1 MLVGRT
7 KEADTL
13 NRAFHDEYSHFIAVY
28 GRKRIGK
35 TFLVREVFGYRF
47 TFQHT
52 GLYNAKIREQL
63 FEFDASLKACGY
75 ESGKRSKNWLEA
87 FEKLKDLIRYST
99 EKRKIIFLDEL
110 SWMDTK
116 NSGLMTALE
125 NFWNGFASARKDIVL
140 IVCASATSWVLKKIV
155 HNKGGLYNR
164 LSAQIHLQP
173 FKLAECE
180 EYVQK
185 SGLVLNREQILRCYM
200 ILGGIPFYWTFLK
213 RGLSVQQ
220 NIDEMFFSQNAPLK
234 DEFSHLYAAVFD
246 KPQGYLAIIKALSLK
261 KAGMNRE
268 DLIAAAGLTNS
279 GDTTMKLEE
288 LEACGFIR
296 KYSAFEMKKKN
307 AVFQLTDNFTLFY
320 YQFLESRPSDEH
332 FWSNQL
338 NTPRVNTWEALA
350 FERVCLEHV
359 NEMKR
364 KLGIS
369 GVLTDVNSWYCK
381 ADRDRGIY
389 GSQID
394 LLIVRKDQVI
404 NICEMKY
411 SQAEY
416 IVTRNTDQS
425 IRQKISDL
433 QTLTHTKYSI
443 HPTLVT
449 TYGIVD
455 NMWSGSIQS
464 VITMDD
470 LYCRL

>member
-1 MLVGRT
+1 LISSKSINKIKKKKELLNMLVGRT

-28 GRKRIGK
+28 GRRRIGK

-213 RGLSVQQ
+213 RGLRRMSSV
-220 NIDEMFFSQNAPLK
+220 ICMRLFLTSLRVI
-234 DEFSHLYAAVFD
+234 LR
-246 KPQGYLAIIKALSLK
+246 SLK
-261 KAGMNRE
+261 
-268 DLIAAAGLTNS
+268 
-279 GDTTMKLEE
+279 
-288 LEACGFIR
+288 
-296 KYSAFEMKKKN
+296 
-307 AVFQLTDNFTLFY
+307 
-320 YQFLESRPSDEH
+320 H
-332 FWSNQL
+332 
-338 NTPRVNTWEALA
+338 
-350 FERVCLEHV
+350 
-359 NEMKR
+359 
-364 KLGIS
+364 
-369 GVLTDVNSWYCK
+369 
-381 ADRDRGIY
+381 
-389 GSQID
+389 
-394 LLIVRKDQVI
+394 
-404 NICEMKY
+404 
-411 SQAEY
+411 
-416 IVTRNTDQS
+416 
-425 IRQKISDL
+425 
-433 QTLTHTKYSI
+433 
-443 HPTLVT
+443 
-449 TYGIVD
+449 
-455 NMWSGSIQS
+455 
-464 VITMDD
+464 
-470 LYCRL
+470 